1 MLVRS
6 DVDRPI
12 CTPHV
17 ENIGKITSKP
27 VLKSSTT
34 KPIVSAV
41 RNLTLDA
48 SPSLL
53 LVVRLSFL
61 GGHQQI
67 TVTGS
72 GIIKRKSPDCEIF
85 PFCKKKSN
93 FIHMRFSLR
102 FTFFVPD
109 ASSAPYYMY
118 PAQIASGPLFRGNY
132 CSAVISP
139 PASSDSTSHFVE
151 RRNVIGTDRC
161 AGSHCSFET
170 AGATTCV
177 HKSGIA
183 KLPFVLIAKK

>member
-1 MLVRS
+1 MHHRHSYLV
-6 DVDRPI
+6 D
-12 CTPHV
+12 
-17 ENIGKITSKP
+17 
-27 VLKSSTT
+27 
-34 KPIVSAV
+34 
-41 RNLTLDA
+41 
-48 SPSLL
+48 
-53 LVVRLSFL
+53 RLSFS

-67 TVTGS
+67 TITGR
-72 GIIKRKSPDCEIF
+72 GIIKRKSPDRGIF

-93 FIHMRFSLR
+93 FIHMRFSL
-102 FTFFVPD
+102 TFFVPN
-109 ASSAPYYMY
+109 ASSAPYYVH

-183 KLPFVLIAKK
+183 KLLFVLIAKK